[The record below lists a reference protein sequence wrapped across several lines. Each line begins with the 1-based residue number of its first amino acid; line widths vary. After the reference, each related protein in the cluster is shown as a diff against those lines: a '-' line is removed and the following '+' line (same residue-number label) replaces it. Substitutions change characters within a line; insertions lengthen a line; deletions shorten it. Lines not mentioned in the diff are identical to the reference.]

1 MDYEVYQYTDKEKG
15 HYFLSEVTGNKR
27 RAYALARKPDK
38 YFVFQGN
45 YRLPSD
51 NITKNKLTMAKETT
65 MTPIMEQYTK
75 LKEKHP
81 DTILLFKVGD
91 FYEAYDEDATK
102 LGEIFGIT
110 VTRKF
115 NSKDKG
121 SDSHALRLAGFPY
134 HALDTYL
141 PKLIRAGLR
150 VVICNHLEG
159 SNKVTEEY
167 PSAEK
172 EIKSETD
179 EANEQEEAKPSEDIE
194 TLKAQ
199 HKKEM
204 ETLKAQYEE
213 QIKDLR
219 AECEDLKN
227 ALGGMPV
234 PGYNNLDDVRRII
247 RESIKA
253 LKGEIPFT
261 LAGYFYNSLGEL
273 EVIKIKNN
281 LNFRLT
287 SDEVNFLISE
297 ASKSQNK

>member
-27 RAYALARKPDK
+27 RAYALAKKPDK

-51 NITKNKLTMAKETT
+51 NITKKTMTMKQTEETT
-65 MTPIMEQYTK
+65 MSPIMKQYNE
-75 LKEKHP
+75 LKAKHP
-81 DTILLFKVGD
+81 EAILLFRIGD
-91 FYEAYDEDATK
+91 FYEAYDEDAVK
-102 LGEIFGIT
+102 VSEILGIT

-121 SDSHALRLAGFPY
+121 SDGHALKLAGFPY

-141 PKLIRAGLR
+141 PKLIRAGMR
-150 VVICNHLEG
+150 VNICNQLEG

-199 HKKEM
+199 HKE
-204 ETLKAQYEE
+204 ETKDLCEEVTDLRLKVALLEGQVSDALYYT
-213 QIKDLR
+213 IKDTIKIL
-219 AECEDLKN
+219 E
-227 ALGGMPV
+227 
-234 PGYNNLDDVRRII
+234 NNLP
-247 RESIKA
+247 SA
-253 LKGEIPFT
+253 LEEYYCNI
-261 LAGYFYNSLGEL
+261 LGKL
-273 EVIKIKNN
+273 EVIRIKIN
-281 LNFRLT
+281 LDFSLT
-287 SDEVNFLISE
+287 KDEINYLFSE
-297 ASKSQNK
+297 ALKSQDK

>member
-1 MDYEVYQYTDKEKG
+1 
-15 HYFLSEVTGNKR
+15 
-27 RAYALARKPDK
+27 
-38 YFVFQGN
+38 
-45 YRLPSD
+45 
-51 NITKNKLTMAKETT
+51 MAKETIK
-65 MTPIMEQYTK
+65 TPIMEQYK
-75 LKEKHP
+75 ELKEKHP
-81 DTILLFKVGD
+81 GAVILFRIGD
-91 FYEAYDEDATK
+91 FYEAYDEDAAK
-102 LGEIFGIT
+102 IGEILGVT

-115 NSKDKG
+115 SGKEKG
-121 SDSHALRLAGFPY
+121 SDGHALKLAGFPH

-141 PKLIRAGLR
+141 PKLIRAGER
-150 VVICNHLEG
+150 VAICDKLEDP
-159 SNKVTEEY
+159 NKVTEEY
-167 PSAEK
+167 HSDEEEAKP
-172 EIKSETD
+172 ETD
-179 EANEQEEAKPSEDIE
+179 EMKVQEETKPSEDIE

-213 QIKDLR
+213 QMKDLR
-219 AECEDLKN
+219 AECEELKQ
-227 ALGGMPV
+227 
-234 PGYNNLDDVRRII
+234 GYSNFADVRLVI

-261 LAGYFYNSLGEL
+261 LAGYFYNMLGEL

>member
-1 MDYEVYQYTDKEKG
+1 MDYEVYQYTDREKG

-27 RAYALARKPDK
+27 RAYALAKKSDK

-51 NITKNKLTMAKETT
+51 NINKKTMTMKQTEETT
-65 MTPIMEQYTK
+65 KPSIMEQYNE

-81 DTILLFKVGD
+81 GAVLLFRIGD

-102 LGEIFGIT
+102 IGEILGVTIT
-110 VTRKF
+110 RRL
-115 NSKDKG
+115 NSKEKG
-121 SDSHALRLAGFPY
+121 SDGHALKMAGFPH

-141 PKLIRAGLR
+141 PKLIRAGVR
-150 VVICNHLEG
+150 VAICDHLEDP
-159 SNKVTEEY
+159 NKVTEEY
-167 PSAEK
+167 PSGEK
-172 EIKSETD
+172 EAKPETD

-199 HKKEM
+199 YEKEM
-204 ETLKAQYEE
+204 QILRLSIRDLEDKLEE
-213 QIKDLR
+213 Q
-219 AECEDLKN
+219 ET
-227 ALGGMPV
+227 
-234 PGYNNLDDVRRII
+234 YNNTTVRRII
-247 RESIKA
+247 SESIKA
-253 LKGEIPFT
+253 LKGEIPST
-261 LAGYFYNSLGEL
+261 LAGYFYNSLGKL

-281 LNFRLT
+281 LNYRLT